1 MGKSVITQKQQVLFE
16 FLQRYLSEHHRAPF
30 IWEIQAECQIVSY
43 KSAVDRLN
51 ALERKGLIK
60 RIPNKHRGIKL
71 IKRTLAD
78 VQPQPREAQPRPQAS
93 QATAA
98 VGEAV

>member
-1 MGKSVITQKQQVLFE
+1 MGKNTITQKQQALLE
-16 FLQRYLSEHHRAPF
+16 FLQRYLNEFRRAPF
-30 IWEIQAECQIVSY
+30 IWEIQAGCQIASY

-71 IKRTLAD
+71 VRRTLEEL
-78 VQPQPREAQPRPQAS
+78 QPQPQAS
-93 QATAA
+93 QAAVTET
-98 VGEAV
+98 VGEAA

>member
-1 MGKSVITQKQQVLFE
+1 MGKGVITQKQQALFD
-16 FLQRYLSEHHRAPF
+16 FVQRYMAEHHRSPF
-30 IWEIQAECQIVSY
+30 IWEIQAGCQIVSY

-71 IKRTLAD
+71 IKRMFAEAEP
-78 VQPQPREAQPRPQAS
+78 QPQVS
-93 QATAA
+93 QVTAA
-98 VGEAV
+98 VGEMV

>member
-1 MGKSVITQKQQVLFE
+1 MGKGVVTRKQQALFD
-16 FLQRYLSEHHRAPF
+16 FLQRYMAEHRRSPF
-30 IWEIQAECQIVSY
+30 IWEIQAGCQIVSY

-51 ALERKGLIK
+51 ALERKKLIK

-71 IKRTLAD
+71 LKRMLHE
-78 VQPQPREAQPRPQAS
+78 PQPQAS
-93 QATAA
+93 QVVVA

>member
-1 MGKSVITQKQQVLFE
+1 MGKNTITQKQQALLE
-16 FLQRYLSEHHRAPF
+16 FLQRYLNEFCRAPF
-30 IWEIQAECQIVSY
+30 IWEIQAGCQITSY

-71 IKRTLAD
+71 VKRIRPE
-78 VQPQPREAQPRPQAS
+78 PQPPLQAS
-93 QATAA
+93 QATVTA
-98 VGEAV
+98 GEAT